1 MKMYGK
7 DREKG
12 IIFRFFG
19 FKHKNKTQNI
29 FNFMSLNREVISY
42 SLSVGLIVFMYL
54 WWVINSKTSACLL
67 LFWDLFAFIE
77 KEVYFNIKTLSIMCY
92 NNDFD

>member
-1 MKMYGK
+1 
-7 DREKG
+7 
-12 IIFRFFG
+12 
-19 FKHKNKTQNI
+19 
-29 FNFMSLNREVISY
+29 MSLNREVISY

-67 LFWDLFAFIE
+67 LFLDLFAFIE
-77 KEVYFNIKTLSIMCY
+77 KVVYVNIETFSIMCY